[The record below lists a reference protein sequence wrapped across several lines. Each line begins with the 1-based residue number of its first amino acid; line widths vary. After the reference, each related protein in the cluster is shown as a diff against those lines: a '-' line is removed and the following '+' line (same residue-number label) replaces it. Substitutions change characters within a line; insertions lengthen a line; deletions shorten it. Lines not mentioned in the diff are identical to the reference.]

1 MGISKAMMEKVASA
15 TAREVDEDKCMICS
29 TRYGNVMASRGSV
42 IPLFVNQ
49 IKNGA
54 NLTVTDPNMTRFL
67 MSLDEAVDLVLFA
80 FQNGHSGDVF
90 VQKAPA
96 CTIEV
101 LAQAV
106 KEVFKSDA
114 DIKVIGTR
122 HGEKLYETL
131 VTREDMVKAEDL
143 GDYFRIPPDNRD
155 LNYGKF
161 FDDGS
166 QEVASYEDYHSHN
179 TERLNKDQVIERLL
193 ELKYIQNELDK
204 QSKE

>member
-1 MGISKAMMEKVASA
+1 MEKVASA
-15 TAREVDEDKCMICS
+15 AAREVDEEKCMICS

-166 QEVASYEDYHSHN
+166 QEVASYKDYHSHN
-179 TERLNKDQVIERLL
+179 TERLNKDQVIERLNGI
-193 ELKYIQNELDK
+193 KVH
-204 QSKE
+204 SK